1 MTSGTT
7 IIVRLSLDLYDDRE
21 LARELGAEAVN
32 IAFDFSA
39 MFPDRESGGR
49 HSVGYQR
56 LGYIWSVWWTESRAV
71 VVRCE
76 REAAG

>member
-1 MTSGTT
+1 MPVET
-7 IIVRLSLDLYDDRE
+7 ITIRFSPDISKDRE
-21 LARELGAEAVN
+21 LARELAAEAVE

-56 LGYIWSVWWTESRAV
+56 LGYVWSAWWTKSRAV

-76 REAAG
+76 REVAR

>member
-21 LARELGAEAVN
+21 LARELATEAAD
-32 IAFDFSA
+32 IAIDFSA

-49 HSVGYQR
+49 HGVGYQR
-56 LGYIWSVWWTESRAV
+56 IGYVWSVWWTKSRAV

-76 REAAG
+76 RRAA